1 MPTIIDGTNGVDKV
15 ATGTV
20 GLTQLSATGTP
31 SSSNYLRGDNT
42 WATVASSQWTTTG
55 SDIYYNT
62 GNVLVGNTNAAT
74 KLSVKPASDTYQL
87 YLMQGNQTNDG
98 WKQWAEG
105 NNGDLTFSRSTSNT
119 DVERLRI
126 TAAGNLQFN
135 SGYGSVATAYG
146 VRAWVSFNSDGSIRA
161 GGNVSSVSVVNSSSY
176 NVNLTTAMPDTNYSV
191 QWTVNVET
199 NHFAIIN
206 STSQI
211 NCRSGGSFSIGYM
224 AIFR

>member
-1 MPTIIDGTNGVDKV
+1 MCQASADTSQQFVDVLRLKTTSTGDRHPSILFENNRSSVANALKLCMDSTDSAGTGEFTLRIKDSG
-15 ATGTV
+15 GTF
-20 GLTQLSATGTP
+20 
-31 SSSNYLRGDNT
+31 NT
-42 WATVASSQWTTTG
+42 RLNIS
-55 SDIYYNT
+55 
-62 GNVLVGNTNAAT
+62 
-74 KLSVKPASDTYQL
+74 
-87 YLMQGNQTNDG
+87 
-98 WKQWAEG
+98 
-105 NNGDLTFSRSTSNT
+105 NNG
-119 DVERLRI
+119 
-126 TAAGNLQFN
+126 NLLFN
-135 SGYGSVATAYG
+135 SGYGSVAVAYG
-146 VRAWVSFNSDGSIRA
+146 CRAWVSFNSDGSIRA